1 MFFNIFGKPAK
12 KPIEELN
19 DLLNGFQKLM
29 ETNKKDKFLLDSKK
43 YQYMLIIF
51 RMWRNFR

>member
-12 KPIEELN
+12 KPIEELQ

-29 ETNKKDKFLLDSKK
+29 EINKKDKTILDSKK
-43 YQYMLIIF
+43 KLF
-51 RMWRNFR
+51 NFRRI

>member
-12 KPIEELN
+12 KPIEEFN

-29 ETNKKDKFLLDSKK
+29 ESNKKDKFLLDSKNRDII
-43 YQYMLIIF
+43 LIF
-51 RMWRNFR
+51 YNF